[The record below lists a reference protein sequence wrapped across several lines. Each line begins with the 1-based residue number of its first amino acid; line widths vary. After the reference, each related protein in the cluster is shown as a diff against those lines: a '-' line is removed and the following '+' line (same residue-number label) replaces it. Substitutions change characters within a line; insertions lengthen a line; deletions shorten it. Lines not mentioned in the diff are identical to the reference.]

1 MWTVAANLRRDTD
14 HHGACPL
21 ASSKTDKGVDAMNTK
36 YLAILLVATMF
47 LLAATI
53 LLTGCQDGTSNSPGI
68 NSVQT
73 LVDQQ
78 ILKGNE

>member
-1 MWTVAANLRRDTD
+1 VAADMRRNTD
-14 HHGACPL
+14 HHGACLL
-21 ASSKTDKGVDAMNTK
+21 ASSKTDKGVDAMKTPI
-36 YLAILLVATMF
+36 LTILLVVTMF
-47 LLAATI
+47 LFAVTI
-53 LLTGCQDGTSNSPGI
+53 LLTGCQDGTSSSPGI